1 MSGRL
6 LQPHCYS
13 RHQSYGQQWPE
24 LESQIRT
31 HDEVRVI
38 SNNIGGL
45 LRSRDEGADERS
57 DWPTLPPFAS

>member
-6 LQPHCYS
+6 LQPHYYS
-13 RHQSYGQQWPE
+13 GHQSYLQQWPE

-31 HDEVRVI
+31 HDQVRGI

-45 LRSRDEGADERS
+45 LRSRDEAADERS
-57 DWPTLPPFAS
+57 DWPTQPPFGS